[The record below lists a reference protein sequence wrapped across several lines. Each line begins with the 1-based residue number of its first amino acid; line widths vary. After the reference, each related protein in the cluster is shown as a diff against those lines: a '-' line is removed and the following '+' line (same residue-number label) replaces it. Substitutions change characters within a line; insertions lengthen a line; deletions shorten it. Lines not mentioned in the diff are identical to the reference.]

1 MRPAARQPDAAFVKT
16 VCIHFN
22 QGNKGVSD
30 LSEYRLEMKGVVKT
44 FPGVKALD
52 HAQLSLRPG
61 TVHALMGENGAGKS
75 TLMKCMFGIYHMDE
89 GEIYYEGEK
98 TEIKGPLDALH
109 KGIAMV
115 HQELQPIPE
124 RSIGENIYV
133 GRYPI
138 WYVGP
143 LAFID
148 HQKMYEDAAR
158 VLEEVHLPFDP
169 RAKLGSLS
177 VSQMQLVEIAKAV
190 SADCKVLILDEPT
203 SSLTSKEVEALFGI
217 IDELR
222 AKGVS
227 IVYISHKMDEI
238 LRISDE
244 VTIMRDGQYIGTWA
258 ASELTTD
265 MIITKM
271 VGRELNDLYPM
282 RTNEPGE
289 IVFEVKDF
297 TSINPKSF
305 RNVSFHVRKGEI
317 LGVAG
322 LVGAQRTE
330 LMEGLFGLR
339 CHTSGSISYRGQ
351 ELKINRPADA
361 IKNGIAMLT
370 EDRRATGIMGVL
382 SIADNVSIA
391 SLNKYLMGGCLLD
404 DNKIEQLVQD
414 NVAKMSIKTPSSK
427 TQIQSLS
434 GGNQQKVLISRWLA
448 NDPDVFILDE
458 PTRGIDVGA
467 KYEIYCI
474 IADLAKQGKS
484 IILISSEMGELIG
497 MSDRIMVMCDG
508 RCTGFIDGA
517 EANQENIMELATRF
531 E

>member
-1 MRPAARQPDAAFVKT
+1 MR
-16 VCIHFN
+16 
-22 QGNKGVSD
+22 
-30 LSEYRLEMKGVVKT
+30 GVVKT

-52 HAQLSLRPG
+52 HAQLKLRPG

-89 GEIYYEGEK
+89 GEMFYEGEPVK
-98 TEIKGPLDALH
+98 INGPLDALN

-133 GRYPI
+133 GRYP
-138 WYVGP
+138 VKRFGP
-143 LAFID
+143 VVTID
-148 HQKMYEDAAR
+148 HEKMYEDAAK
-158 VLEEVHLPFDP
+158 VLKEVHLDFNP

-203 SSLTSKEVEALFGI
+203 SSLTAREVEALFTI
-217 IDELR
+217 VNELR
-222 AKGVS
+222 GRGVS

-244 VTIMRDGQYIGTWA
+244 VTIMRDGQYIGTWE
-258 ASELTTD
+258 SKSLTTD
-265 MIITKM
+265 FIITKM
-271 VGRELNDLYPM
+271 VGREL
-282 RTNEPGE
+282 TNLFPERDNKPGE
-289 IVFEVKDF
+289 VVFEVEDF

-305 RNVSFHVRKGEI
+305 RHVSFNVRKGEI

-339 CHTSGSISYRGQ
+339 CHNAGRITYKGR
-351 ELKINRPADA
+351 ELKINQPKQA
-361 IKNGIAMLT
+361 IDNGIAMLT
-370 EDRRATGIMGVL
+370 EDRRATGILGVL

-391 SLNKYLMGGCLLD
+391 SLKQYLIGGIVLD
-404 DNKIEQLVQD
+404 DRKIEQLVKD
-414 NVAKMSIKTPSSK
+414 NVAKLSIKTPSSK
-427 TQIQSLS
+427 TLIQSLS

-474 IADLAKQGKS
+474 IAELAKQGKS
-484 IILISSEMGELIG
+484 VIMISSEMGELIG
-497 MSDRIMVMCDG
+497 MSDRVMVMCDG
-508 RCTGFIDGA
+508 RVTGFIDGR
-517 EANQENIMELATRF
+517 EANQENIMALATQF

>member
-1 MRPAARQPDAAFVKT
+1 MR
-16 VCIHFN
+16 
-22 QGNKGVSD
+22 
-30 LSEYRLEMKGVVKT
+30 GVVKT

-52 HAQLSLRPG
+52 HAQLQLRPG

-89 GEIYYEGEK
+89 GEVIYEGEK
-98 TEIKGPLDALH
+98 VEIKGPLDALNR
-109 KGIAMV
+109 GIAMV
-115 HQELQPIPE
+115 HQEVQPIPE

-133 GRYPI
+133 GRYPTKQF
-138 WYVGP
+138 GP
-143 LAFID
+143 VTVID
-148 HQKMYEDAAR
+148 HEKMYADAAK
-158 VLEEVHLPFDP
+158 VLKEVHLNFDP
-169 RAKLGSLS
+169 KAKLGSLS

-203 SSLTSKEVEALFGI
+203 SSLTAAEVEALFTI
-217 IDELR
+217 VDELR

-244 VTIMRDGQYIGTWA
+244 VTIMRDGQYIGTWQ
-258 ASELTTD
+258 SKGLTTD
-265 MIITKM
+265 FIITKM
-271 VGRELNDLYPM
+271 VGRELSNLYPP
-282 RTNEPGE
+282 RENVPGE
-289 IVFEVKDF
+289 VVFEVKDF

-305 RNVSFHVRKGEI
+305 RNASFNVRKGEI

-339 CHTSGSISYRGQ
+339 AHTKGTITYKGQ
-351 ELKINRPADA
+351 ELKIDQPRDA
-361 IKNGIAMLT
+361 IKSGIAMLT
-370 EDRRATGIMGVL
+370 EDRRATGILGVL

-391 SLNKYLMGGCLLD
+391 SLDQYLIGGIMLD
-404 DNKIEQLVQD
+404 DGKIEKLVQD
-414 NVAKMSIKTPSSK
+414 NVAKLSIKTPSSK
-427 TQIQSLS
+427 TQIQTLS

-474 IADLAKQGKS
+474 IAELAKQGKS
-484 IILISSEMGELIG
+484 IIMISSEMSELIG

-508 RCTGFIDGA
+508 RVTGFIDGDK
-517 EANQENIMELATRF
+517 ANQENIMALATQF